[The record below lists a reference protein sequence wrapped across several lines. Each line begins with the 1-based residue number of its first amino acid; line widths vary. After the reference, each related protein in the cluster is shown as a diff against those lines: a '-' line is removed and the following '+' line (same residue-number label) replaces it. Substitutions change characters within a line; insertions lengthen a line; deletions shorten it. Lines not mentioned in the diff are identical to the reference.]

1 MKDIINFL
9 MAIILVAFV
18 IFLRLAQVAFIVI
31 ILKWTLELFIPDI
44 GWKIPILLYVASYF
58 VRRIILRWKNKCLF

>member
-1 MKDIINFL
+1 MKDVINFL

-31 ILKWTLELFIPDI
+31 ILKWALELFIPDI

>member
-1 MKDIINFL
+1 MKDVINFL
-9 MAIILVAFV
+9 MALLLFIFA

-58 VRRIILRWKNKCLF
+58 VRRITLRWKNKCLF

>member
-1 MKDIINFL
+1 MKDVINFL
-9 MAIILVAFV
+9 IAILLFIFA

-58 VRRIILRWKNKCLF
+58 VRRITLRWKNKCLF

>member
-9 MAIILVAFV
+9 MALLLFIFA

-58 VRRIILRWKNKCLF
+58 VRRITLRWKNKCLF